1 MLDTN
6 EHRDTDMH
14 PEQPHDKLLRDLRSM
29 SKIPAPI
36 DFHHHLRMK
45 IEELELAKS
54 LPWWKRFF
62 KPVREGGY
70 PIPAFAYGA
79 VATVV
84 ILAGSLYVY
93 RASFVEETYRLEQ
106 TTPAEQQQVEQPKEA
121 LRQTDETVVPP
132 AAVEKPVIKSKLRR
146 KSPTLKPATP
156 PPSAAPAGKHSPYE
170 IDATESYELKL
181 RTRGG
186 YQYNGDPKDTN
197 RADSLRRLD
206 SLKSIKLKP
215 EPLKESNP
223 R

>member
-1 MLDTN
+1 MIDTN
-6 EHRDTDMH
+6 EHRDTDMN
-14 PEQPHDKLLRDLRSM
+14 PGQPNETLLRDLRSM
-29 SKIPAPI
+29 SKISAPI

-45 IEELELAKS
+45 IEELELVKS

-62 KPVREGGY
+62 RPVRDGGY

-93 RASFVEETYRLEQ
+93 RASFVEETYRSEQ
-106 TTPAEQQQVEQPKEA
+106 AIPAEQRVPEEAKENIQQFDDQAAPTVDAPKP
-121 LRQTDETVVPP
+121 L
-132 AAVEKPVIKSKLRR
+132 IKRSVKR
-146 KSPTLKPATP
+146 KSASLKSAPA
-156 PPSAAPAGKHSPYE
+156 PPSAAPASKHSPYE

-186 YQYNGDPKDTN
+186 YQYIEDPKETK
-197 RADSLRRLD
+197 RADSLRKLD
-206 SLKSIKLKP
+206 SLRNTKSLGIP
-215 EPLKESNP
+215 PNDGNP